1 MSSPKRF
8 LILALTMIIAGF
20 FSASCDNVQSN
31 ISITGEVGVGSDL
44 PSYES
49 TYHLAFYVKN
59 EGQSQLEFSAVNV
72 VWLPGEQ
79 TKGLST
85 LLIQRGGRIFRIA
98 PGETQRF
105 EADTDGYTSDIFL
118 ASGGKPIRFAAE
130 VLQNGKRIAGPFVT
144 TLPPLK
150 DIPAYYDK
158 NIAAEMTRVHLPPLP
173 RLDFLYADIPM
184 PEWGDEV
191 RAKTTGLK

>member
-8 LILALTMIIAGF
+8 FILALAMIIAGF

-49 TYHLAFYVKN
+49 TYHLASYVKN

-79 TKGLST
+79 TKGL
-85 LLIQRGGRIFRIA
+85 
-98 PGETQRF
+98 
-105 EADTDGYTSDIFL
+105 
-118 ASGGKPIRFAAE
+118 
-130 VLQNGKRIAGPFVT
+130 
-144 TLPPLK
+144 
-150 DIPAYYDK
+150 
-158 NIAAEMTRVHLPPLP
+158 
-173 RLDFLYADIPM
+173 
-184 PEWGDEV
+184 
-191 RAKTTGLK
+191 